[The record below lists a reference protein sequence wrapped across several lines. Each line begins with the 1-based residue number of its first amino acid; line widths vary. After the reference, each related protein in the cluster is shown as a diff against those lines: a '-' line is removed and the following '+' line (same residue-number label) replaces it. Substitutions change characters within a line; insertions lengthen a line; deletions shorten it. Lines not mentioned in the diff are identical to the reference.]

1 MLTFDSSRV
10 GRVVSDQINQ
20 FRSLQLNAIDWF
32 RAQSKSKKVAIV
44 ILGIIGL
51 VVGILALIF
60 HKYAIHILTV
70 VAEHWHRLKH
80 GRIILFTLIFFVGFP
95 PLLGFSL
102 LSMLCGMV
110 YGFPG
115 GWPILAL
122 ASISGLFASFLL
134 FRYILRDRAE
144 RIVGTNHKFRALSE
158 ILKEDTSLLLLI
170 LIRLC
175 PLPYSLSNG
184 ALAAIPNLPATTYL
198 LASVITSPKMFI
210 HVYVG
215 HTIINLGD
223 EKRPASAKIIDLISI
238 GIAGLA
244 ISFAS
249 YIIYIKMQ
257 QKLQTYQRTH
267 PGSDI
272 DTVIFGDFGDIEA
285 DGNVELNSADYDADN
300 FIIEDDDDEL
310 DEDYDAPIEVSDLLK
325 PSQEVSAERDISH
338 STYRDY

>member
-1 MLTFDSSRV
+1 MLTFDSNRV
-10 GRVVSDQINQ
+10 GRLVSGQVNQ
-20 FRSLQLNAIDWF
+20 FRSFQLNAIDWF
-32 RAQSKSKKVAIV
+32 KAQTRLRKVAIV
-44 ILGIIGL
+44 ILGFIGL
-51 VVGILALIF
+51 VAGILVLIF
-60 HKYAIHILTV
+60 HKYAIHVLTL
-70 VAEHWHRLKH
+70 VAEHWNSLKH
-80 GRIILFTLIFFVGFP
+80 GRILLFTLIFFVGFP
-95 PLLGFSL
+95 PLLGFSA

-144 RIVGTNHKFRALSE
+144 RIVGANHKFRALSE
-158 ILKEDTSLLLLI
+158 ILKEDASLLLLI

-184 ALAAIPNLPATTYL
+184 ALAAVPNLPAATYL
-198 LASVITSPKMFI
+198 LASLITSPKMFI

-238 GIAGLA
+238 CIAGLA
-244 ISFAS
+244 ISLAS

-257 QKLQTYQRTH
+257 QKLQSYERTH
-267 PGSDI
+267 PSGDI
-272 DTVIFGDFGDIEA
+272 DTVIFGDFGDLEA
-285 DGNVELNSADYDADN
+285 DGNVELDSADYDADN
-300 FIIEDDDDEL
+300 FIIEDDDDE
-310 DEDYDAPIEVSDLLK
+310 DYDAPVAVSDSLK
-325 PSQEVSAERDISH
+325 PAQEASAQREVSH